1 MQQVLS
7 GTVSES
13 RAPDLDLCTTSDS
26 EMLHKLHRVE
36 RRFKPG
42 WVSRAYAA
50 SSLSVCLPRKA
61 GEAGNQGWLRRGHST
76 FSEAGLQ
83 CPLPYRVI
91 DLFPKKGSWARSTGG
106 ARGSGLLQA
115 GAFPLP
121 QSLVLSQHS

>member
-1 MQQVLS
+1 MS

-26 EMLHKLHRVE
+26 QMFHKLHRVE

-61 GEAGNQGWLRRGHST
+61 GEAGDQGWLRRGHST
-76 FSEAGLQ
+76 FSEAGLR
-83 CPLPYRVI
+83 CPLPHRVI
-91 DLFPKKGSWARSTGG
+91 DPFLRKGSWASSTGD

-115 GAFPLP
+115 GAFHFPSP
-121 QSLVLSQHS
+121 R